1 MIEKSVCIVNSKK
14 LFLALSEIKDQLN
27 LNIIDINIKSL
38 DKKLFNYDNY
48 IFIFTNK
55 NHIYSKELEN
65 KSLVLDSFPLSIFKL
80 LEEINTLFLKL
91 NYQNQSNIVIKNY
104 KLNLNSRTISSNLG
118 SLKLTEKEMNLIV
131 YLNRIKKPQK
141 INELQKIIWYFND
154 NLETH
159 TVETHIYRLRKKIK
173 IFFDDENFLL
183 SNSEGYYL

>member
-1 MIEKSVCIVNSKK
+1 M
-14 LFLALSEIKDQLN
+14 
-27 LNIIDINIKSL
+27 
-38 DKKLFNYDNY
+38 
-48 IFIFTNK
+48 
-55 NHIYSKELEN
+55 
-65 KSLVLDSFPLSIFKL
+65 
-80 LEEINTLFLKL
+80 FLKL